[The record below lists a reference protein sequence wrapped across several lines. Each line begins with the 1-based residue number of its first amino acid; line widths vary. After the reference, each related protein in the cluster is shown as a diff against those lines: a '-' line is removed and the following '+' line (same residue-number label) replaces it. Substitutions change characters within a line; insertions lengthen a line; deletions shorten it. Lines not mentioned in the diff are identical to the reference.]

1 MAEDRP
7 PVGQPGA
14 GVNQTRALFRSEAV
28 RFNAERLYGEVSL
41 AVPPS
46 WQLVGYVLLTALAAA
61 CAFLFL
67 ASYSRSETVSG
78 VIALDTGVATVAPS
92 RSGIVASIQVRE
104 GQRVEKG
111 ALLMRIRAAE
121 DMAGG
126 ATASERIRQAL
137 AEQDSRLAGQGASY
151 QAAASAER
159 ERALAQI
166 AGLSEEIGFLER
178 QISDQRLLL
187 TTAGN
192 DLAEVQRVAKSGY
205 ISRRD
210 VEAREATVILRRQQ
224 LAQLEQARAAKASQL
239 SETRRTIAQSSASA
253 RAQVATAQTARAALA
268 QQVTEAELAEGYVL
282 TAPVA
287 GVVTGLTGRIGQ
299 RVRPDQPVM
308 MILPAEAKPNAE
320 LRVQTSAAGFLAP
333 GQEVRLA
340 VDAFPYQRF
349 GTILG
354 RIESISSAAFPSGDD
369 KDAGATYLVIVTLA
383 RPSVEAFGR
392 PQPLRPGMTVSARI
406 ITAKRSLFEWLF
418 EPVLAVGRR

>member
-1 MAEDRP
+1 MPAGRS
-7 PVGQPGA
+7 GA
-14 GVNQTRALFRSEAV
+14 GLNETRSLYRSQAV
-28 RFNAERLYGEVSL
+28 QFQADRLYGEVSL
-41 AVPPS
+41 AVPLS
-46 WQLVGYVLLTALAAA
+46 WQLIGYVMLAGLAAA
-61 CAFLFL
+61 VAFLFL
-67 ASYSRSETVSG
+67 ASYSRAETVPG

-92 RSGIVASIQVRE
+92 RSGVVASIQVRE
-104 GQRVEKG
+104 GQPVEKG
-111 ALLMRIRAAE
+111 ARLMRIRAAE

-137 AEQDSRLAGQGASY
+137 AEQDRRLAGQGASY
-151 QAAASAER
+151 EAAATAER
-159 ERALAQI
+159 ARALTQI

-178 QISDQRLLL
+178 QIADQRLLL
-187 TTAGN
+187 ATAGN

-224 LAQLEQARAAKASQL
+224 LAQLEQARAAKASEL
-239 SETRRTIAQSSASA
+239 SETRRMIAQSSASA
-253 RAQVATAQTARAALA
+253 QAQVATAQTARAALA
-268 QQVTEAELAEGYVL
+268 QQVTQAELAEGYVL

-287 GVVTGLTGRIGQ
+287 GIVTGLTGRIGQ
-299 RVRPDQPVM
+299 RVRPEQPVM
-308 MILPAEAKPNAE
+308 MIVPAEAKPNAE

-349 GTILG
+349 GTIQG
-354 RIESISSAAFPSGDD
+354 RIESISSAALPSGDE
-369 KDAGATYLVIVTLA
+369 KGAGASYLVTVRLA
-383 RPSVEAFGR
+383 RPWVDAFGR
-392 PQPLRPGMTVSARI
+392 PQPLLPGMTVSARI